1 MKSIARLFKIKS
13 HPPTHCFV
21 AHSNQ
26 ILHKKTKQT
35 KKAKSTKQKRN
46 RAKANKQ
53 KNKNGKRVISY
64 ISIKELSCKNSFSQ
78 NVQS

>member
-1 MKSIARLFKIKS
+1 MKSIARLFKIKY
-13 HPPTHCFV
+13 HPTTHCFV

-26 ILHKKTKQT
+26 ILNKKTTQT
-35 KKAKSTKQKRN
+35 KKAKSIKQKQN

-53 KNKNGKRVISY
+53 KNKNGKRIISY
-64 ISIKELSCKNSFSQ
+64 ISIKELSCKNSFSR